1 MQVMG
6 PPQGCPH
13 NLPPVYPQWVHS
25 CYQCCTGSQHTRDI
39 YAVCQTWRVDTP
51 SPVREGPYR
60 PLETDSAS
68 VKTQIVLENHVRQTC
83 I

>member
-1 MQVMG
+1 MTGDLKLQ
-6 PPQGCPH
+6 QTATNCED
-13 NLPPVYPQWVHS
+13 LQSHS
-25 CYQCCTGSQHTRDI
+25 YFTRDI

-68 VKTQIVLENHVRQTC
+68 VKTQIVLGNHVRQTC